1 MKSVK
6 KITCL
11 FWLAVVFLLLM
22 SVTILF
28 MPMASKAGENN
39 RQVLMLTGTAFWGSA
54 IIGYMMLIFA
64 NAKRKRFLKNE
75 VGTDSKM
82 NCLPGIITFFANVPA
97 TIADVVAILSLILTV
112 VINFTNLRYD
122 YISYVLLFLLI
133 LSLNMHCLFN
143 GRIYK
148 TTKFKT
154 YKESKRL

>member
-6 KITCL
+6 KITCF

-28 MPMASKAGENN
+28 MPMASKAGEDN
-39 RQVLMLTGTAFWGSA
+39 RQVLLLMGTVFWGSA
-54 IIGYMMLIFA
+54 IIGHMMLIFA

-75 VGTDSKM
+75 VGVDSKM

-112 VINFTNLRYD
+112 VINFTNLKYD

-148 TTKFKT
+148 TTKYKHI
-154 YKESKRL
+154 KESK